1 MLVLIVIAIAC
12 FIAGVVAAAQ
22 WLPDLAEGPV
32 GTMAFFVI
40 CGLCGAV
47 IGLFG
52 LGIDSMIKQAESFGR
67 GEFEQVAVA
76 DGLLNI
82 LRDCGSVAA
91 FALIAFLLAPRPSDQ
106 PDRIAAPDATD
117 SP

>member
-1 MLVLIVIAIAC
+1 MVVLVVIAVAC
-12 FIAGVVAAAQ
+12 FVAGVMAAAR
-22 WLPDLAEGPV
+22 WLPDLEEGPV

-47 IGLFG
+47 VGLFG
-52 LGIDSMIKQAESFGR
+52 LNIDAMIKQAESLGR
-67 GEFEQVAVA
+67 GGFEQVAVA
-76 DGLLNI
+76 SGLLNI

-106 PDRIAAPDATD
+106 PDRIPTPDT
-117 SP
+117 